1 MRRVISVDGPAGV
14 GKGTLCQ
21 RLARELGWAYLDS
34 GVFYRLLGREALR
47 LGAGDGDLPLPAL
60 LDFLATA
67 AIEFRLHEGGYELRV
82 NEAAVGAE
90 IRTETVAA
98 LSSQLAAREEIRTA
112 LLHKFRAFAPGQNLV
127 ADGRD
132 MGTVVFPEA
141 RPKIFLTATAEIR
154 AQRRW
159 QQLKAQGE
167 NANINK
173 LVDEIRQR
181 DERDQNRTVAPLKP
195 ASDAVLI
202 DTSALSIDAVFQQ
215 VLGLI

>member
-34 GVFYRLLGREALR
+34 GVFYR
-47 LGAGDGDLPLPAL
+47 DLPLPAL
-60 LDFLATA
+60 LDFLTTA
-67 AIEFRLHEGGYELRV
+67 AIEFRLQEGGYELRV
-82 NEAAVGAE
+82 NGAAVGAE

-98 LSSQLAAREEIRTA
+98 LSSQLAAQEEIRTA
-112 LLHKFRAFAPGQNLV
+112 LLHKFRAFAPDQNLV

-141 RPKIFLTATAEIR
+141 RPKIFLTASAEIR